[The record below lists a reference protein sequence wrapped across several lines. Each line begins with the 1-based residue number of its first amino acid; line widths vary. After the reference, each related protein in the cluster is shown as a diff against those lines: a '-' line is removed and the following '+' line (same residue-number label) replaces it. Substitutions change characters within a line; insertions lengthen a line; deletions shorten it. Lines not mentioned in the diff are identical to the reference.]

1 MYTRKGIIDEI
12 NKLYGEISKV
22 QDEILAAR
30 LEKDSE
36 NELKALRQIESLAIG
51 VQQDLT
57 VIRAYL
63 EAHPSTADIE
73 RIVNLADDFIT
84 EAKIREWNEE
94 EYYNRILEEYENQ
107 NQKTH

>member
-1 MYTRKGIIDEI
+1 MYTRKEIIGEI
-12 NKLYGEISKV
+12 NKLYGEISKA

-30 LEKDSE
+30 GEKDSE
-36 NELKALRQIESLAIG
+36 NELKALRQMESLAIG

-84 EAKIREWNEE
+84 EAKIRGWSEE

>member
-1 MYTRKGIIDEI
+1 MYTRKETIEEI
-12 NKLYGEISKV
+12 NKLYGEIDKV

-36 NELKALRQIESLAIG
+36 KELKALRQMESLAIG

-57 VIRAYL
+57 VIRDYL

-84 EAKIREWNEE
+84 EAKIRGWSEE